1 MFKNLCGHGFLF
13 CWCLLLRFL
22 ICFCVWVCD
31 DNNFLSDLIGLFL
44 FQSMPFSFWACFQSF
59 AWSWLSQF
67 VWGCNA
73 WPIRYIVNYDS
84 WSVSGA
90 RKGFVPANSLY
101 SVLLIHFIYFFHSST
116 RSSVAA
122 LHVFFLHDCDVFPC
136 VSGVGFIFCTI
147 SIKTYIADC
156 SF

>member
-90 RKGFVPANSLY
+90 RKGFVPANSCTVFYLFILFTFFIVQLDQ
-101 SVLLIHFIYFFHSST
+101 VLQLCMCFSCTIVT
-116 RSSVAA
+116 
-122 LHVFFLHDCDVFPC
+122 FFLAFLVWVLFF
-136 VSGVGFIFCTI
+136 VQFQ
-147 SIKTYIADC
+147 
-156 SF
+156 